1 MELRR
6 GSALAALAAVLLA
19 GCTSGTSGTSG
30 TSAQASASS
39 VDAQTVGQFLNC
51 ELVGTDSFPTFDE
64 EGMVGASAQAAVD
77 ALTDSLGLHQAASRQ
92 WTPPGRSP
100 SSSDVWPLFNP
111 DGSGYGTASV
121 TRTDDGQW
129 AAFVDHWCSE
139 VVPLPLATQVSP
151 PPTVGAPLEVPQ
163 APGPGSDTIA
173 LATYERD
180 AGRRSTS
187 GNFTLDPPG
196 PFVVRSQCL
205 ADRAGVAIQYTVLAD
220 GEDVG
225 TGEVRCDGS
234 LFVDSVVLPG
244 GAAIQYHVDLES
256 EAFDQVIEAYAAV
269 VPE

>member
-1 MELRR
+1 MGSRR

-19 GCTSGTSGTSG
+19 GCTSGSPETASV
-30 TSAQASASS
+30 ASASGS
-39 VDAQTVGQFLNC
+39 DVQAVGQFLHC
-51 ELVGTDSFPTFDE
+51 ELVATDGFPTFDQ
-64 EGMVGASAQAAVD
+64 EGMLGASAQAAVD
-77 ALTDSLGLHQAASRQ
+77 ALADSLGLHQAASQQR
-92 WTPPGRSP
+92 TLPGRSP
-100 SSSDVWPLFNP
+100 SSADVWPLFNP

-121 TRTDDGQW
+121 TRTDAGQW
-129 AAFVDHWCSE
+129 AAYVDHWCSE

-151 PPTVGAPLEVPQ
+151 PPTVSAPLEVPP

-256 EAFDQVIEAYAAV
+256 EAFDQVIEAYAAL